1 MKATY
6 EGEVGYLARKRPR
19 TPQWCRTRML
29 RILQVLQDIRYSL
42 WFIPTLMV
50 GTAIAL
56 AVLAVELDTRIGE
69 DVLARWPRLFGASA
83 DGARALLQMVAGAMI
98 TVAGLTFSITVLVLS
113 MAASQYT
120 PRVIRN
126 FMGSRSTQMVLGIFV
141 GIFCYCL
148 VVLRAIR
155 GTGEAFVPSVAVTL
169 AMLLAILGVAVLV
182 YFIHHM
188 ATSIQVSAIVSHVAA
203 ETVRMVDATYKNGA
217 HAGSDI
223 RDVYASE
230 TEEMPREMRWFA
242 LNSQHTGYM
251 RSINADGL
259 ARYAAEHEM
268 IVRMERKMGDFLID
282 GGLLASLP
290 REPDERMVRELNSFF
305 STGHY
310 RTVEQDPVVGI
321 QQLVDIALRALS
333 PGVNDTTTALLC
345 IDYLSSI
352 FVRMAPLQVVPGH
365 CRLDGRLRVVRCGD
379 DFTDIVGNAVAQISH
394 SGRGNLVVFLRL
406 LTALDAV
413 ARRAAGPRRKFI
425 VEQIA
430 YLASDG
436 SRHLDDTHQIATL
449 EQRGRTVLAQLPQV
463 AEDPPRHAPSQ

>member
-1 MKATY
+1 
-6 EGEVGYLARKRPR
+6 
-19 TPQWCRTRML
+19 ML
-29 RILQVLQDIRYSL
+29 RLVQVLQDIRYSL
-42 WFIPTLMV
+42 WFIPTLTV
-50 GTAIAL
+50 ATAIGL

-126 FMGSRSTQMVLGIFV
+126 FMGSRPTQIVLGIFV

-148 VVLRAIR
+148 VVLRAVR
-155 GTGEAFVPSVAVTL
+155 GSGEAFIPSVAVTL
-169 AMLLAILGVAVLV
+169 AMLLAVLGVAVLV

-188 ATSIQVSAIVSHVAA
+188 ATSIQVSTIVSRVAA
-203 ETVRMVDATYKNGA
+203 EAVEMVDATYGNHMHSTG
-217 HAGSDI
+217 DN
-223 RDVYASE
+223 RDDRGPELPAA
-230 TEEMPREMRWFA
+230 RWFE
-242 LNSQHTGYM
+242 LNSKHTGYL
-251 RSINADGL
+251 RSFDAGAL
-259 ARYAAEHEM
+259 AQYAAKHEM
-268 IVRMERKMGDFLID
+268 VVRMERKMGDFLID
-282 GGLLASLP
+282 GGLLATLT

-305 STGHY
+305 NAGHY

-352 FVRMAPLQVVPGH
+352 FVRMTPLQVVPGH
-365 CRLDGRLRVVRCGD
+365 CWRDGILRVVRRGD
-379 DFTDIVGNAVAQISH
+379 DFNEIVGNAVAQISH
-394 SGRGNLVVFLRL
+394 SGKGNLVVFLHL

-413 ARRAAGPRRKFI
+413 AQRARGPRRKFL
-425 VEQIA
+425 VAQIA
-430 YLASDG
+430 CLASDG
-436 SRHLDDTHQIATL
+436 SRHLDNADQIATL
-449 EQRGRTVLAQLPQV
+449 EQRGRAVLARLPLV
-463 AEDPPRHAPSQ
+463 TSEVSLKERSQ